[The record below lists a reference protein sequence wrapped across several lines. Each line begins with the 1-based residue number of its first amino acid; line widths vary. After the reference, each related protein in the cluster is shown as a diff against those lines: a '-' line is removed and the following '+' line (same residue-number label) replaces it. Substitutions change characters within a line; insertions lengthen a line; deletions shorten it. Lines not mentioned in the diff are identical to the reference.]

1 MFRHINHFWF
11 MWLFAAQYNSIC
23 SKTLTVIVDSQPD
36 ICMSQTLS
44 IKMGFRFCCM
54 SVQQNNDITSYLTNL

>member
-1 MFRHINHFWF
+1 

-23 SKTLTVIVDSQPD
+23 GKTLTVIAESQPD

-54 SVQQNNDITSYLTNL
+54 SVQHNNGITSYLTNL